1 MPTFFYKAISKDGKR
16 SEGELKVQGKDEVIQ
31 YLERQGLLSISV
43 KEKKDKKI
51 GGGGGGGGLSL
62 VDRHILFSNFALM
75 LDAGLSGFEAVGV
88 LKDDAR
94 KKSVKNIT
102 SHIGLALE
110 QGRPLSDGF
119 AEFPQYFSAVTINLL
134 KAGEASGNLSKT
146 AKLTAMQ
153 YKKENDTKKKVT
165 GAMIYPAILAIGSSV
180 MVFGMLVFIVPR
192 LAKIFEDS
200 NAPLHPIT
208 KVTLALSHALS
219 NIFIDF
225 IGIAVGI
232 GIFIFL
238 FRTKIGKRIVST
250 IFSRLPL
257 IKGAYRD
264 LNLYRFCWT
273 LGALIG
279 SGVNILEA
287 IQITSDVLTGTSYK
301 AAGIRIKGLV
311 AQGFTLGQS
320 LEKEKALFPA
330 IVSSMAIVGEK
341 TGNFEKIFLQ
351 LGDFFEER
359 FDTGLSV
366 AIALF
371 EPMLLMVMGLV
382 VGTIA
387 ISVILP
393 IYSLVSGVS

>member
-1 MPTFFYKAISKDGKR
+1 MS
-16 SEGELKVQGKDEVIQ
+16 
-31 YLERQGLLSISV
+31 LL
-43 KEKKDKKI
+43 
-51 GGGGGGGGLSL
+51 
-62 VDRHILFSNFALM
+62 DRHILFSNFALM
-75 LDAGLSGFEAVGV
+75 LDAGLSGFEGVQV
-88 LKDDAR
+88 LKADAR
-94 KKSVKNIT
+94 KKSVRNIT
-102 SHIGLALE
+102 ARIELALE

-153 YKKENDTKKKVT
+153 YKKENDTRKKVM
-165 GAMIYPAILAIGSSV
+165 GAMIYPIILAIGSTL
-180 MVFGMLVFIVPR
+180 MVLGLLIFVVPR
-192 LAKIFEDS
+192 LARIFLDS
-200 NAPLHPIT
+200 NVPLHPIT
-208 KVTLALSHALS
+208 KITLAISNAVS
-219 NIFIDF
+219 NILIDF
-225 IGIAVGI
+225 TVAGFGI
-232 GIFIFL
+232 GVFIFL
-238 FRTKIGKRIVST
+238 FRTQRGKRIVGA
-250 IFSRLPL
+250 IFSRLPI

-279 SGVNILEA
+279 SGVSILEA

-320 LEKEKALFPA
+320 LEKEKKFFPA

-341 TGNFEKIFLQ
+341 TGSFERIFIQ

-359 FDTGLSV
+359 FDTGLQV
-366 AIALF
+366 AISLF
-371 EPMLLMVMGLV
+371 EPLLLVVMGLV

-393 IYSLVSGVS
+393 IYTLVSGVS